1 MNKTELFIRLDNYEN
16 EVLRFDDTYL
26 AASTYGLFLGLEFQ
40 MDVSDIFSVGDIIT
54 IDKANKSINPW
65 ADGTQ
70 SIIGITA
77 SSIYPAPGS
86 LVFTDRP
93 LQLPISFT
101 SNENGVIYQGTTIS
115 SAWSQ
120 VDLSDDV
127 AFPITF
133 NIADVREINNRN
145 GAYSKTIVIP
155 GTKENNKVFKYIFD
169 IQGIDNYDTR
179 VRVRANVVVDTIP
192 VLEGY
197 FQLDTINC
205 DNNEYW
211 SYNCIIYGENANF
224 SKNIDQNALLN
235 SLNFNEYDHYK
246 TLDAITQSWVGD
258 YTYGYYYP
266 WVDYNSGK
274 DPLTL
279 QPITGSLNIT
289 NASLLSITN
298 ENFKPAIYVKQYWDK
313 IFKLYGYTYESN
325 FLNSDAFTSLIIP
338 TNVKVLQNQ
347 DLWRL
352 NSSMKAGISVDTQ
365 FINPAPGFNNYPL
378 FSTQLSNN
386 DTITNTWTMSVA
398 DPFFYNPQGVFYDIP
413 GGSFRY
419 QNTFDGT
426 TFKNQKIILNLD
438 YKITPTF
445 TPILLPGLGFVLFYK
460 FYRNGTYIA
469 TRKVQSFDSGV
480 NTAVGAGFQ
489 QRVLAIN
496 TFGELEA
503 ASQNAFKRRQMRVVY
518 DTAVDG
524 NLNNGDTLEVR
535 LGIAVFPTGMDG
547 DFATVLSRLANFW
560 GTAYTIDFYS
570 STNGSDGCYFYND
583 IDTKLLP
590 NQPFAMSSTIPGNI
604 KQIDFVNSIIKMFN
618 LYLNQDKVDP
628 KKIYIEPR
636 DQFYETNFVDWSRK
650 LDISKD
656 ILQKPIVDR
665 KKRVFMSYKDDKD
678 LINTFYKSNTN
689 QIYGQY
695 EYLTGN
701 EFDTSEQKIEVIF
714 SPSPLS
720 NRKNSRGDLQTDL
733 IYTQILDPKG
743 TINTENYNIV
753 DSNIRILYRKNIS
766 LTGTNFRIFDYQ
778 SYYSYET
785 YPYAGHL
792 DNPLSPGLDLSF
804 SEPLDF
810 FYINY
815 FGYTN
820 NNLYTLYYEQ
830 FFEEVY
836 GLESKHIVAYVY
848 LTPQDIIDF
857 DYRKLVYLDSAS
869 SGTGGYF
876 RVNKIEYDPFNKQS
890 YKVELIK
897 VLNNFKSKYSK
908 QLVLSS
914 TTTGVGVALP
924 NWGTGLVTSEN
935 YNSGGGN
942 IISGLDNSV
951 RSNLNIVGGRCNQ
964 VLVGGS
970 NIVTGYK
977 NNTIAEN
984 SGIISGG
991 KTTIYGTGRYSNVIG
1006 GLSQSLSG
1014 QYSSIIGGCNNRID
1028 TYSSNNQILGGCN
1041 NRVGYNITGTTSV
1054 SQTTNSLILGG
1065 INNKIEVGP
1074 TPSATDNVFILG
1086 GQNNTIAG
1094 GVKNSFILGGENFT
1108 ATQSNTIYLQGNVV
1122 VNGIDITSGIG
1133 GSGSTPITLDE
1144 IAFGT
1149 GTGITSSSFFKFTPG
1164 RSTLLGNS
1172 GLTDTSAGSIAAS
1185 TKTSSIDGSYNTMLS
1200 SVNSSIYSNYN
1211 SIISA
1216 CSTIISTGTKNS
1228 SILGGCY
1235 NNINGTAS
1243 KSVILGGQANSIS
1256 DAESSSI
1263 INSFNSQL
1271 RCFSIQSSIIGGVA
1285 NIISYYAPN
1294 STILGGCY
1302 NVIKCT
1308 VNGNSIIGGCYN
1320 GIYNNSVSSSIIG
1333 GCFNKIDTS
1342 VCNSGIVGGYNNQ
1355 LNVGVYNSGIVGG
1368 IANRI
1373 CNNSYN
1379 STIFGGNNNA
1389 LSSNNSTIVGGQ
1401 SNTLSLSNYSS
1412 TIGGFK
1418 NEISNCSIYATI
1430 IGGSYNQVNSYSG
1443 TAVILGGSFNSATGS
1458 VSSIVSGQFSTISSS
1473 PLSSIIG
1480 GCANMACFSNA
1491 SSIIG
1496 GYNNELYFSSKSLIS
1511 GGCNNKLFNSCYSSV
1526 VVGNNNTICDSLNS
1540 TIMGGS
1546 FNYLRQSVYSSIIGG
1561 KSHIICSVSQFSSI
1575 IGGCDNTLSCNSC
1588 FSSIIG
1594 GYGNTLS
1601 LKSSNSSIL
1610 GGKTN
1615 TIIGTS
1621 SFASIVG
1628 GCSNTLSCYSYGSSI
1643 VGGSNNNLSF
1653 YSTYASIVGGD
1664 NNILNNTS
1672 NSSIIGG
1679 GDNKLLSISNFSSI
1693 INSSKSI
1700 IATASSFSSIISG
1713 CCNILYCNSNWS
1725 SIVGGYCNKLDQS
1738 ALSSIFAGNKN
1749 TICLGQNSVIT
1760 GGNYNYL
1767 CNSYSSSIL
1776 GGKSNIVCGS
1786 SCVSSIVAGEQNLMS
1801 GSVQSSMIGGGG
1813 NKMYASDQS
1822 SIIGGAG
1829 ASMSSSPNSVILGGS
1844 GLTLSGESGVVLVP
1858 NLKVNDDITLTN
1870 VSGQATIS
1878 ATNSVVVSNTY
1889 IKVGS
1894 KILLSGDSNVTLWTS
1909 NLVAN
1914 TSFKI
1919 NSSSTGNYTIF
1930 YLIIN

>member
-101 SNENGVIYQGTTIS
+101 SNENGVIYQGTSIS
-115 SAWSQ
+115 SDWKK

-145 GAYSKTIVIP
+145 GAYSKTVVIP

-179 VRVRANVVVDTIP
+179 VRVKANVVVDTIP

-197 FQLDTINC
+197 IQLDSINC

-211 SYNCIIYGENANF
+211 TYNCIIYGENANF

-235 SLNFNEYDHYK
+235 SLDFSEFDHYK

-258 YTYGYYYP
+258 YTNGYYYP
-266 WVDYNSGK
+266 WIDYNNGRN
-274 DPLTL
+274 
-279 QPITGSLNIT
+279 PIDIIST
-289 NASLLSITN
+289 NQAASSVIN
-298 ENFKPAIYVKQYWDK
+298 ENFKPSIYVKQYWDK

-325 FLNSDAFTSLIIP
+325 FLNSEAFTNLIIP
-338 TNVKVLQNQ
+338 TNVKVVQNQ
-347 DLWRL
+347 NDWRD
-352 NSSMKAGISVDTQ
+352 NSQFKAGITSTIRKDFPALVATNPSSGVYFFNPNATNQ
-365 FINPAPGFNNYPL
+365 FADD
-378 FSTQLSNN
+378 S
-386 DTITNTWTMSVA
+386 ITNTFTMSTSS
-398 DPFFYNPQGVFYDIP
+398 PFFYNPQNTFYDIP

-419 QNTFDGT
+419 ENTYQGSVPKD
-426 TFKNQKIILNLD
+426 QKIVLQLD
-438 YKITPTF
+438 YQVSLVGNSGYNGI
-445 TPILLPGLGFVLFYK
+445 GWVLYYRFYK
-460 FYRNGTYIA
+460 NGVYSGA
-469 TRKVQSFDSGV
+469 QNQGKVQSFGV
-480 NTAVGAGFQ
+480 IPSIMPSWNAVN
-489 QRVLAIN
+489 IN
-496 TFGELEA
+496 LIQSVFGTTMDGTD
-503 ASQNAFKRRQMRVVY
+503 ASSYTRRQAQVIY
-518 DTAVDG
+518 DPAVNG
-524 NLNNGDTLEVR
+524 ALNDGDTLEVR
-535 LGIAVFPTGMDG
+535 LGFIRFYTA
-547 DFATVLSRLANFW
+547 ANA
-560 GTAYTIDFYS
+560 AYVTNNTNTSYRVYFYP
-570 STNGSDGCYFYND
+570 STNGYNGTYFYNN
-583 IDTKLLP
+583 IDTKLLSGQP
-590 NQPFAMSSTIPGNI
+590 YGLNQTIPGNI
-604 KQIDFVNSIIKMFN
+604 KQIDFINSIIKMFN

-678 LINTFYKSNTN
+678 LFNADYKANTN

-695 EYLTGN
+695 EYLTDN
-701 EFDTSEQKIEVIF
+701 EFDTSEQKIEIIF

-720 NRKNSRGDLQTDL
+720 NRKKSDGNRDTRL
-733 IYTQILDPKG
+733 IYTQFLDPKA
-743 TINTENYNIV
+743 TINSENYNIV
-753 DSNIRILYRKNIS
+753 DTNIRILYKKNVP
-766 LTGTNFRIFDYQ
+766 LNGTNFRIFDYQ
-778 SYYSYET
+778 SYYTYDT

-792 DNPLSPGLDLSF
+792 DDPTSPGLDLSF
-804 SEPLDF
+804 SEPL
-810 FYINY
+810 YLQYTNY

-836 GLESKHIVAYVY
+836 GLESKHITAYVY

-876 RVNKIEYDPFNKQS
+876 RVNKIEYDPFNKRS

-897 VLNNFKSKYSK
+897 VLNNFKSKYNK
-908 QLVLSS
+908 KLAIGITLNN
-914 TTTGVGVALP
+914 VGVALP

-942 IISGLDNSV
+942 IINGVDNSV
-951 RSNLNIVGGRCNQ
+951 RSDFNIVGGVCNQ

-970 NIVTGYK
+970 NIVTGYR
-977 NNTIAEN
+977 NNTISDN

-1006 GLSQSLSG
+1006 GSSQSLSG
-1014 QYSSIIGGCNNRID
+1014 RYSNIIGGCNNAILINS
-1028 TYSSNNQILGGCN
+1028 YNNQILGGCN
-1041 NRVGYNITGTTSV
+1041 NKISYNPTGATSV
-1054 SQTTNSLILGG
+1054 SQTSNSLILGG
-1065 INNKIEVGP
+1065 INNTIEIG
-1074 TPSATDNVFILG
+1074 TGATGSATDNVFILG

-1094 GVKNSFILGGENFT
+1094 GVTNSFILGGENFT